1 MPHITHKQVLSLP
14 AFLKG
19 RVLIIG
25 FMRRLLLTFGVLTG
39 LLFFSGVALAT
50 DYGLGAT
57 ADAAGLSTGKDLTQI
72 IGDVIGTALS
82 LVSVLFFGLMLY
94 AGIKWMLA
102 RGDSGQAEE
111 ALNTIIAA
119 IIGLVVVLA
128 SYAITNFVFKS
139 VGGGGATAPAGGGA
153 PANPTCAAEGSGY
166 DCRLATDCDS
176 AKTSTKA
183 GLCTGG
189 KGCCAAKTAP
199 AAVKS
204 CLNVAL
210 SACTDFTANQ
220 TNCGPGEAEYPTNAE
235 CQTHVI

>member
-1 MPHITHKQVLSLP
+1 
-14 AFLKG
+14 
-19 RVLIIG
+19 
-25 FMRRLLLTFGVLTG
+25 MRRLLLTFGVLTG
-39 LLFFSGVALAT
+39 VLFFAGVALAT

-111 ALNTIIAA
+111 ALGTIIAA

-139 VGGGGATAPAGGGA
+139 VGGSGATTPAGGGGGGG
-153 PANPTCAAEGSGY
+153 NPTCAAEGTNY
-166 DCRLATDCDS
+166 ACREFTQCDP
-176 AKTSTKA
+176 AKTSTKS

-189 KGCCAAKTAP
+189 QGCCAAKATPPSEYYCINISNLCVKTTAGGCIFGSGQNWSFEKCAEE
-199 AAVKS
+199 AAK
-204 CLNVAL
+204 NE
-210 SACTDFTANQ
+210 D
-220 TNCGPGEAEYPTNAE
+220 
-235 CQTHVI
+235 